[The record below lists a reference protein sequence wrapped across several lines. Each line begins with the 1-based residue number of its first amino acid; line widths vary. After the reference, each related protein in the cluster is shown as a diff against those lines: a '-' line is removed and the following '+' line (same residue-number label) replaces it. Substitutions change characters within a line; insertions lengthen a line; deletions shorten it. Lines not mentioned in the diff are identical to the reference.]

1 MVWWMS
7 QAPMGAGPTTQR
19 SRMLSWGFL
28 EPRALVL
35 LPPQQGQG
43 VQLTLAVRAPRNH
56 NICILQDGFQKLWN
70 NK

>member
-1 MVWWMS
+1 
-7 QAPMGAGPTTQR
+7 
-19 SRMLSWGFL
+19 MLSWGFL

-35 LPPQQGQG
+35 LPSQQGQG